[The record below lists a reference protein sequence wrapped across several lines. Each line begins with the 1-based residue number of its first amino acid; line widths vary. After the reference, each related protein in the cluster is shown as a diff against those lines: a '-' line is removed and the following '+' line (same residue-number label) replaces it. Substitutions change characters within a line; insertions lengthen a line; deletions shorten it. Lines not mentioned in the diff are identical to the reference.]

1 MRIYQWQVRKLLVF
15 TWGISMD
22 SIEPFNAEV
31 AAALLGFNEDAVLYC
46 GGISGADAHEYAMDY
61 ARMLRSRAQG
71 VEVERPRFSG
81 HLFEADRHLIESVLE
96 KMYSKHFVTYRGAR
110 RHQ

>member
-1 MRIYQWQVRKLLVF
+1 MRIYQWQVRKRLVF
-15 TWGISMD
+15 TWGIGME

-31 AAALLGFNEDAVLYC
+31 AAALLGFNEEAVLYC
-46 GGISGADAHEYAMDY
+46 GGISGVDAHE
-61 ARMLRSRAQG
+61 RSRAKG

-81 HLFEADRHLIESVLE
+81 HLFEADRHLIEGVLE
-96 KMYSKHFVTYRGAR
+96 KMYSKHFVTYRVVR